1 MLILYDRLA
10 LETRSRIVSGAGLS
24 DTHGLSGLHKNL
36 VDLGD
41 VALCQFLELVAY
53 LNADIEVLD

>member
-1 MLILYDRLA
+1 
-10 LETRSRIVSGAGLS
+10 VSGAGSYGLS
-24 DTHGLSGLHKNL
+24 GTHGLSSLYKNL

-41 VALCQFLELVAY
+41 VALCQFLELVAS